1 MPSPRTDG
9 DGTPDENVLQAVRNQ
24 THLLL
29 GRTIGYSE
37 EDWAQPSRLPGW
49 TRSHVAAHLVANAR
63 DLVAACEALTNG
75 ADDVALSP
83 ATAEEEAHDLEL
95 GALDDGLA
103 LQIALDTSAGALHD
117 AMADL
122 APGDSAIRLKSGQL
136 LPGAML
142 PLVRL
147 HEVTLHYF
155 DLSPD
160 VDDITLDPGV
170 ANDLLDF
177 QVSRMSRE
185 DLPRVRILSH
195 EGYDAQLGSSG
206 EAARVTGPAADL
218 VVWLARD
225 VVTPR
230 VGGAVPLT
238 APV

>member
-63 DLVAACEALTNG
+63 DLVTACEALRNG
-75 ADDVALSP
+75 ARDVALSP
-83 ATAEEEAHDLEL
+83 TTADEEAHDLEL

-117 AMADL
+117 AMAELD
-122 APGDSAIRLKSGQL
+122 PGEAGVRLKSGQRI
-136 LPGAML
+136 PGAML

-147 HEVTLHYF
+147 HEVTLHYL
-155 DLSPD
+155 DLAPD
-160 VDDITLDPGV
+160 VDDITLDAEV

-177 QVSRMSRE
+177 QVSRMRE
-185 DLPRVRILSH
+185 ADLPRVRILSH
-195 EGYDAQLGSSG
+195 EGYDAQFGDG
-206 EAARVTGPAADL
+206 EAPRVTGPAADL

-230 VGGAVPLT
+230 VGGAVPLNV
-238 APV
+238 PD

>member
-1 MPSPRTDG
+1 MPSPRIDG
-9 DGTPDENVLQAVRNQ
+9 DGAPDENVLHAVREQ

-63 DLVAACEALTNG
+63 NLVAACEAL
-75 ADDVALSP
+75 ADGVADVALSP
-83 ATAEEEAHDLEL
+83 GSADEEAHDLEL

-103 LQIALDTSAGALHD
+103 LQIALDTSAGALHH
-117 AMADL
+117 AMAEL
-122 APGDSAIRLKSGQL
+122 APGDATVRLKSEQEVPAHL
-136 LPGAML
+136 I

-160 VDDITLDPGV
+160 VDDITLEPTV
-170 ANDLLDF
+170 ANDLLAF
-177 QVSRMSRE
+177 QVSRM
-185 DLPRVRILSH
+185 DTVALPRVRVVSH
-195 EGYDAQLGSSG
+195 EGFDAQFGGEG
-206 EAARVTGPAADL
+206 EAPRVTGPAADL

-230 VGGAVPLT
+230 VGGAVPLKR
-238 APV
+238 VG